1 MKTDR
6 KSITTEKE
14 FKMGKSNIQN
24 NIRRL
29 RFNADEMTQQQLA
42 DAVGASRQTIVAIE
56 KGNYSPSLELA
67 FRIAYT
73 FETPIEEVFI
83 YKPIESEVKKE

>member
-1 MKTDR
+1 
-6 KSITTEKE
+6 
-14 FKMGKSNIQN
+14 MGKSNIQN

-73 FETPIEEVFI
+73 FKTPIEEVYI
-83 YKPIESEVKKE
+83 YEHVEVTKKKKA